1 MRFDRLTPRERT
13 YLRALA
19 ELGPGQHR
27 SGDVAAVLKI
37 AVNQG
42 APIRNTLIQKGMIY
56 SPSHGDIAFSVPLFD
71 EFMRRTI
78 KDLAE

>member
-1 MRFDRLTPRERT
+1 
-13 YLRALA
+13 LA

-27 SGDVAAVLKI
+27 SGDVAAVMKI
-37 AVNQG
+37 NVSQA

-71 EFMRRTI
+71 EFMRRAI
-78 KDLAE
+78 KNVE